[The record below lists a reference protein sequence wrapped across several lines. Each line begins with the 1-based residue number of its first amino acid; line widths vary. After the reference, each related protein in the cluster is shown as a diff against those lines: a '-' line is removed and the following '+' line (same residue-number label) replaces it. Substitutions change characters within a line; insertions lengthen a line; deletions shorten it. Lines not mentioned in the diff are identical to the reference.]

1 MAWYYFYKYA
11 NVFLVLGAYIRK
23 SDDMNK
29 KITYGLTTLT
39 LILLL
44 NFNIH
49 MGNHLVADAQETTEH
64 FNIEVSVFPEKPTYN
79 DNVVVTINVPE
90 TIQPIEVSIDASA
103 VGGPAEMSVDPS
115 LMEHT
120 IAIKD
125 STTAGVKVI
134 PIHIKD
140 EVGEEFTAE
149 IEIEVVTREINN
161 ELDFDWDE
169 AIIYFMLTDRFSDG
183 DSTNN
188 NPNGEDYDLN
198 HSETYHG
205 GDFRGIIDRL
215 DYLEKMGVNTIWI
228 TPIVDN
234 VDHNHR
240 HGKEGSQYGYH
251 GYWAKD
257 FTKVDEHL
265 GDLDTFKELIDK
277 AHDRGIKLM
286 VDVVLNHTGYGMK
299 TTDFGEGI
307 PNFPTSNEQAVFE
320 GMLRE
325 NPLPGHDVLGEI
337 YGLPDFISEE
347 ATVRNQ
353 IIQWQIDWL
362 EIAKTERGD
371 TIDYF
376 RVDTIKHMENDT
388 WYVFKNEL
396 TKVKPDFKII
406 GESWGAS
413 FKNTAGYLNSGQMD
427 SLLDFDF
434 KRIASTF
441 AHGRIEMAEQ
451 ELVKRNETLHN
462 GATLGHFLS
471 SHDEDGFLYHFMQG
485 DEDLFKVAISLQL
498 TAKGQPV
505 IYYGEEIGMSGKA
518 EGDMDLGH
526 FSENRDNFDWD
537 VVEDHHLIEHY
548 QKLLRARK
556 AHSKVFAKGD
566 REHIHGTDDE
576 GFSVFT
582 RTYED
587 ETIYVALNTTE
598 EDITT
603 TVSVAADTGETLY
616 DEYNDTSFKVSDVQT
631 IDVTIP
637 SYIDGGTAI
646 LVLADKAGLVGESA
660 TVNYIAG
667 AVIIVVAM
675 GIIVFTLRR
684 RIK

>member
-1 MAWYYFYKYA
+1 MKKLFRHRSSQMILA
-11 NVFLVLGAYIRK
+11 FLFI
-23 SDDMNK
+23 
-29 KITYGLTTLT
+29 
-39 LILLL
+39 
-44 NFNIH
+44 FNIH
-49 MGNHLVADAQETTEH
+49 INHDLVVEAQET
-64 FNIEVSVFPEKPTYN
+64 IEFSDIGITAYPKEATYN
-79 DNVVVTINVPE
+79 DNIVITIDMPDEMQAAKVM
-90 TIQPIEVSIDASA
+90 IDLTE
-103 VGGPAEMSVDPS
+103 VGGPAEMKINPS

-120 IAIKD
+120 ISIKD
-125 STTAGVKVI
+125 STTTGVKAL
-134 PIHIKD
+134 PIHIQD
-140 EVGEEFTAE
+140 ETGENFTTEVE
-149 IEIEVVTREINN
+149 IKVIKRELES

-169 AIIYFMLTDRFSDG
+169 AVIYFMLTDRFDDG
-183 DSTNN
+183 DPSNN
-188 NPNGEDYDLN
+188 NPNGENYDTE

-205 GDFRGIIDRL
+205 GDFQGIIDRL
-215 DYLEKMGVNTIWI
+215 DYLEELGINTIWI

-240 HGKEGSQYGYH
+240 YGKEGAQYGYH

-265 GDLDTFKELIDK
+265 GDLETFKELIDK

-299 TTDFGEGI
+299 MTDTGTNI
-307 PNFPTSNEQAVFE
+307 PNFPTREKQAVFD

-325 NPLPGHDVLGEI
+325 NPLSGHDVQGEI

-347 ATVRNQ
+347 ADVRNQ
-353 IIQWQIDWL
+353 IIQWQTDWL
-362 EIAKTERGD
+362 ELAKTDRGD

-376 RVDTIKHMENDT
+376 RVDTIKHMENET
-388 WYVFKNEL
+388 WYTFKNEL
-396 TKVKPDFKII
+396 TKVKPDFKMI
-406 GESWGAS
+406 GESWGAA
-413 FKNTAGYLNSGQMD
+413 FNNTAGYLNSGQMD

-441 AHGRIEMAEQ
+441 AHGRIEMAEA
-451 ELVKRNETLHN
+451 ELAKRNETLHN

-505 IYYGEEIGMSGKA
+505 IYYGEEIGMSGRA

-526 FSENRDNFDWD
+526 FSENRDDFNWAL
-537 VVEDHHLIEHY
+537 VEDHHLVDHY
-548 QKLLRARK
+548 QILLRTRK

-582 RTYED
+582 RTYD
-587 ETIYVALNTTE
+587 GETVYVALNTTE
-598 EDITT
+598 KDITT
-603 TVSVAADTGETLY
+603 TVSVTAAAGEKFY
-616 DEYNDTSFKVSDVQT
+616 DEYNETTYNVSDDQT

-637 SYIDGGTAI
+637 SYIEGGTAI
-646 LVLADKAGLVGESA
+646 LVLSDMTETNNGFPIIQFVIGIVLVIG
-660 TVNYIAG
+660 
-667 AVIIVVAM
+667 VV
-675 GIIVFTLRR
+675 GFVRLTSR
-684 RIK
+684 KKVK